1 MGFQSKANGWVVVI
15 ETLTLRQIVCEKK
28 QDWQLAEER
37 RTEQVEI
44 SGSVKVTPGVTRD
57 YSDQARYPRS

>member
-1 MGFQSKANGWVVVI
+1 MGFQSKANGWVSCDRDA
-15 ETLTLRQIVCEKK
+15 LTLRQIVCEKK

-44 SGSVKVTPGVTRD
+44 SGSVKW
-57 YSDQARYPRS
+57 PRGN